1 MVGGSGLLDK
11 VKWRRTVKIV
21 ASGQKKER
29 PQSHTSNAYKFR
41 LRVRREKIYRGFSVP
56 FLGFLPVPKRS
67 GTINS
72 VRLEVDPI
80 ASSMISEAFFLS
92 KVQHVLTFSLELH

>member
-29 PQSHTSNAYKFR
+29 SHTSNAYKFR

-80 ASSMISEAFFLS
+80 ASLMIGEALFLS
-92 KVQHVLTFSLELH
+92 KVPHVLTFSLELH